1 MITIYSN
8 KYIDKTKKSLL
19 TFSLATIFVISSI
32 SFLVQINSIE
42 NADATVDFSNTT
54 ISSEPPTITVKPPVD
69 EKTGQTILPP
79 PKALVEKD
87 PITGQT
93 DVVANV
99 LTKDPIR
106 EGAKVQKTTSGND
119 QNLGLNLED
128 FKEGL
133 TLDSSAESK
142 FQRGLFLDLQDPTTG
157 AQLLD
162 DKLKSAPT
170 FNPFFRACDQAVSDV
185 AKYSI
190 TGKLN
195 NLRIND
201 NDFSLNIFA
210 DLILNDAYQF
220 DMKDKNYPYKANFV
234 VDGDTDDPISVDLQQ
249 FNTNCIDL
257 VTIQDPKNAIVD
269 LDDSRA
275 LKELGFDS

>member
-1 MITIYSN
+1 MKIMITIYSN
-8 KYIDKTKKSLL
+8 KYTDKTKKSIL

-79 PKALVEKD
+79 SKALVGKN

-106 EGAKVQKTTSGND
+106 EGAKIQKTTSGDD

-142 FQRGLFLDLQDPTTG
+142 FQRSLFLDLQDPTTG

-190 TGKLN
+190 TGKLD
-195 NLRIND
+195 NLQIKD

-234 VDGDTDDPISVDLQQ
+234 VDGDTDDPISVDLEQ

-257 VTIQDPKNAIVD
+257 VTIQDPKNAIV
-269 LDDSRA
+269 
-275 LKELGFDS
+275 